1 MTFLNSSERNWL
13 VAGFGLLLVIL
24 CISSLIS
31 YQNVTQLVESSNKS
45 QQTYEVIKNL
55 DEVFA
60 EITSAESA
68 RRGYIYLGNRS
79 ELNRYQSAIDRIP
92 AKLNQLHQQFLQEPK
107 EFAIY
112 QELEKMVL
120 QRIELLNNS
129 IALYSINQTALMQ
142 QGILTNRSIALRE
155 RIHTGISQLSQKKQ
169 TELKQSIEQSKQSIQ
184 TRKVIEVWMMIA
196 GFMTIFICFAAL
208 YGQVDQRHQA
218 EYLKQ
223 KLMQQKEVSDLK
235 THFFSMV
242 SHEFR
247 TPLSIILGSVQLLIQ
262 GNSDWSEERR
272 IKNLDRI
279 QSAAKSMQQLF
290 IDVLTLTRADAGK
303 LECNPET
310 IDLEAFCLNLVE
322 DFEISTN
329 HVIHF
334 QTQGKCTHADLD
346 ERLLYS
352 ILSNLLA
359 NAIKY
364 SEPGSSVLLLLDG
377 TSDRI
382 RFQVKDQ
389 GIGIPLEDQ
398 PRICEPFYRGQN
410 LNYAAGTGLGLSV
423 VKKCV
428 ELQQGVMTIE
438 SEKGQGTTVTIELA
452 RHLLT
457 KDNRSISVHQN
468 AIL

>member
-31 YQNVTQLVESSNKS
+31 YQNVNQLVDSSHKS

-55 DEVFA
+55 DEVSA

-79 ELNRYQSAIDRIP
+79 ELDRYQSAIGRIP
-92 AKLNQLHQQFLQEPK
+92 PRLNQLHQQFLLEPK
-107 EFAIY
+107 EFVTY
-112 QELEKMVL
+112 QELEKIVL
-120 QRIELLNNS
+120 QRIELLNDS

-155 RIHTGISQLSQKKQ
+155 RIHTVISQLSQRKQ
-169 TELKQSIEQSKQSIQ
+169 TELRQSIEQSKQSIQ

-196 GFMTIFICFAAL
+196 GFMAIFICFAAL
-208 YGQVDQRHQA
+208 YSQVTQRHQA

-223 KLMQQKEVSDLK
+223 KLMQQKEISDLK

-247 TPLSIILGSVQLLIQ
+247 TPLSVILGSVQLLIQ
-262 GNSDWSEERR
+262 GNSDWSAERR
-272 IKNLDRI
+272 LKNLDRI

-377 TSDRI
+377 TRDRI
-382 RFQVKDQ
+382 RFHVKDQ
-389 GIGIPLEDQ
+389 GIGIPVEDQ
-398 PRICEPFYRGQN
+398 SRICEPFYRGQN
-410 LNYAAGTGLGLSV
+410 LNYTAGTGLGLAV

-438 SEKGQGTTVTIELA
+438 SKKGQGTTVTIELA
-452 RHLLT
+452 QHLLT
-457 KDNRSISVHQN
+457 KDNRSISIHQN